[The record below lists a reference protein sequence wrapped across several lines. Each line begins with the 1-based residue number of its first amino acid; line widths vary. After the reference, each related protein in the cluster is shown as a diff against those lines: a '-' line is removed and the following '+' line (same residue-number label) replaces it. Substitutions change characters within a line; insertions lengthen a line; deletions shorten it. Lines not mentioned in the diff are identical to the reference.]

1 MKILISSKQLAHE
14 LNKIDFRI
22 ENVIGIIEES
32 KGIVLS
38 TERQNIE
45 TSCIILTEGM
55 KIIKQYKRRWDW
67 IKKLV
72 NQVDEQPVTLEIS
85 EGIINVIFQY

>member
-1 MKILISSKQLAHE
+1 MKVLISSKQLAHE
-14 LNKIDFRI
+14 LNKIDFSI

-38 TERQNIE
+38 TARQNIGI
-45 TSCIILTEGM
+45 SCEVLIKGM
-55 KIIKQYKRRWDW
+55 KIMRQGDIRWDW

-72 NQVDEQPVTLEIS
+72 NKVDEQPITLEIS
-85 EGIINVIFQY
+85 ENTVNVIFQY